1 MIGGRP
7 VVIPTLHWREGEHV
21 DWHGN
26 AASRM
31 LEANAAGGEVCLTAS
46 LFDGWVMARSGF
58 HHSANYRSVMC
69 FGVARAITD
78 AAEKEAALAG
88 FVEGRFPGRWAR
100 LRPPTRQ
107 ELKATVVLTMPIDEA
122 SAKVRTGPPIDEPE
136 DISWPVW
143 AGVLPVSL
151 VPGRPEP
158 APDNSFSDDPG
169 AALWAADHLVGFRRL
184 PPGGD
189 ALLKQ
194 AAIQHSHRVPERDS
208 AILFQ
213 FIAWVAQTSVPM
225 RPWMRCWRSQ
235 NPNRRAWMSRRQSG
249 S

>member
-1 MIGGRP
+1 MEQKEQAPSAFTRVRRMPKRGAYERETIHAILDAAPFCHVGHVIGGRP

-21 DWHGN
+21 YWHGN

-31 LEANAAGGEVCLTAS
+31 LETNAAGGEVCLTAS

-78 AAEKEAALAG
+78 AAEKETALAG
-88 FVEGRFPGRWAR
+88 FVEGRFPGRWAL

-107 ELKATVVLTMPIDEA
+107 ELKATLVLTMPIDEA

-151 VPGRPEP
+151 APGQPEP
-158 APDNSFSDDPG
+158 APDMKPG
-169 AALWAADHLVGFRRL
+169 LNEV
-184 PPGGD
+184 PP
-189 ALLKQ
+189 
-194 AAIQHSHRVPERDS
+194 VPK
-208 AILFQ
+208 
-213 FIAWVAQTSVPM
+213 
-225 RPWMRCWRSQ
+225 
-235 NPNRRAWMSRRQSG
+235 
-249 S
+249 

>member
-1 MIGGRP
+1 MDQNRKEQAPSAFTRVRRMPKRGAYGRETIHAILDAAPFCHVGHVIGGRP

-21 DWHGN
+21 YWHGN

-69 FGVARAITD
+69 FGVARAIID
-78 AAEKEAALAG
+78 AAEKEAALAS

-107 ELKATVVLTMPIDEA
+107 ELKATIVLTMPIDEA
-122 SAKVRTGPPIDEPE
+122 SAKIRTGPPIDEPE

-143 AGVLPVSL
+143 AGVLPVAL
-151 VPGRPEP
+151 APGRAEP
-158 APDNSFSDDPG
+158 APDMP
-169 AALWAADHLVGFRRL
+169 VGL
-184 PPGGD
+184 NGVPP
-189 ALLKQ
+189 
-194 AAIQHSHRVPERDS
+194 VPR
-208 AILFQ
+208 
-213 FIAWVAQTSVPM
+213 
-225 RPWMRCWRSQ
+225 
-235 NPNRRAWMSRRQSG
+235 
-249 S
+249 

>member
-1 MIGGRP
+1 M
-7 VVIPTLHWREGEHV
+7 VIPTLHWREGEHV
-21 DWHGN
+21 YWHGN

-158 APDNSFSDDPG
+158 APDM
-169 AALWAADHLVGFRRL
+169 
-184 PPGGD
+184 PPG
-189 ALLKQ
+189 LNE
-194 AAIQHSHRVPERDS
+194 VPP
-208 AILFQ
+208 
-213 FIAWVAQTSVPM
+213 VPK
-225 RPWMRCWRSQ
+225 
-235 NPNRRAWMSRRQSG
+235 
-249 S
+249 

>member
-1 MIGGRP
+1 MEQKEQAPSAFTRVRRMPKRGSYGRETIYGILDAAPFCHVGHVIGGRP
-7 VVIPTLHWREGEHV
+7 VVIPTLHWREGEHAY
-21 DWHGN
+21 WHGN

-31 LEANAAGGEVCLTAS
+31 LEANAGGGEVCLTAS

-151 VPGRPEP
+151 APGRPEA
-158 APDNSFSDDPG
+158 APDM
-169 AALWAADHLVGFRRL
+169 
-184 PPGGD
+184 PPG
-189 ALLKQ
+189 LNE
-194 AAIQHSHRVPERDS
+194 VPP
-208 AILFQ
+208 
-213 FIAWVAQTSVPM
+213 VPK
-225 RPWMRCWRSQ
+225 
-235 NPNRRAWMSRRQSG
+235 
-249 S
+249 